1 MPSIQIK
8 TKFIISFIIIASIG
22 FLDAVYLTSKYFVG
36 TINCGVWTGCQEVL
50 NSSYSSI
57 WGFPTAGFGVL
68 YYLSIIIAALLYW
81 QIQHKLSAAYLMLVP
96 SLGFIFTLWLVY
108 LQVWVIKYICI
119 YCMLSAVSSTLI
131 FILSIIIFRQ
141 YKKSPSTISPT
152 EE

>member
-57 WGFPTAGFGVL
+57 LGFPTAGFGVL
-68 YYLSIIIAALLYW
+68 YYLSIIIAVLLYW
-81 QIQHKLSAAYLMLVP
+81 QTQHKLSTKYLMLAP

-108 LQVWVIKYICI
+108 IQVWIIKYICV
-119 YCMLSAVSSTLI
+119 YCMLSALT
-131 FILSIIIFRQ
+131 
-141 YKKSPSTISPT
+141 STILFIFSLLLYKQFFQKT
-152 EE
+152 TS

>member
-36 TINCGVWTGCQEVL
+36 TINCGIWTGCQEVL

-57 WGFPTAGFGVL
+57 LGFPTAGFGVL

-81 QIQHKLSAAYLMLVP
+81 QTQHKLNTKYLMLAP

-108 LQVWVIKYICI
+108 LQVWVIKYICV
-119 YCMLSAVSSTLI
+119 YCMLSALSSTILFI
-131 FILSIIIFRQ
+131 FSLLL
-141 YKKSPSTISPT
+141 YKQFLQKTAS
-152 EE
+152 